1 VRQDDSCVSSPI
13 LSCGR
18 GIDNLNSST
27 TIIEHLQEI
36 LREPEI
42 GLVYFYC
49 DHRNHKKQLL
59 SNFLSVVLVQ
69 MLKTQP
75 SCIGEIEAAHTAN
88 KRKLTGE
95 RYMKIIKVVLAHFKR
110 VLIVVDALDESL
122 EEEAFAQAFAD
133 LLQTAADSDVVVQVI
148 LTSREDLNV
157 ERSIAAIAT
166 SRLSLVNQMED
177 DIRTYISFE
186 VGERLRT
193 RKMKLADAALAGE
206 IVHSLVE
213 HAGGMCV
220 FSYSQTQCPEK
231 ADRRQLPSG
240 KSAAR
245 LYFHADVG
253 RCHQES
259 SFQPSQW
266 S

>member
-1 VRQDDSCVSSPI
+1 M
-13 LSCGR
+13 
-18 GIDNLNSST
+18 
-27 TIIEHLQEI
+27 
-36 LREPEI
+36 
-42 GLVYFYC
+42 LV
-49 DHRNHKKQLL
+49 QLL
-59 SNFLSVVLVQ
+59 RIR
-69 MLKTQP
+69 P
-75 SCIGEIEAAHTAN
+75 SCIDEIKAAHTAN

-95 RYMKIIKVVLAHFKR
+95 RYLQIIKGVLVHFKR

-133 LLQTAADSDVVVQVI
+133 LLQTAANNGVVVQVI

-157 ERSIAAIAT
+157 ERSIEAIAT
-166 SRLSLVNQMED
+166 SRLSLANQMEG

-186 VGERLRT
+186 VRERLRV

-213 HAGGMCV
+213 RAEGMCV
-220 FSYSQTQCPEK
+220 FFYPQTSYPGK

-245 LYFHADVG
+245 LYFYADVG
-253 RCHQES
+253 WRY
-259 SFQPSQW
+259 
-266 S
+266 

>member
-1 VRQDDSCVSSPI
+1 M
-13 LSCGR
+13 
-18 GIDNLNSST
+18 
-27 TIIEHLQEI
+27 
-36 LREPEI
+36 
-42 GLVYFYC
+42 
-49 DHRNHKKQLL
+49 
-59 SNFLSVVLVQ
+59 LVQ
-69 MLKTQP
+69 LLKTQQ
-75 SCIGEIEAAHTAN
+75 SCIGEIEAAHKVN

-95 RYMKIIKVVLAHFKR
+95 RYMEITKAVLAHFKR
-110 VLIVVDALDESL
+110 VHIVVDALDESL
-122 EEEAFAQAFAD
+122 EEEAFAQAFTD
-133 LLQTAADSDVVVQVI
+133 LLHTAANSDVVVQVV

-186 VGERLRT
+186 VNERLRT
-193 RKMKLADAALAGE
+193 RKMKLADAALADE

-213 HAGGMCV
+213 RAEGMCV
-220 FSYSQTQCPEK
+220 FPYSQTPCPEK

-253 RCHQES
+253 WCYQES
-259 SFQPSQW
+259 SSKSSQW
-266 S
+266 SRQHVRTDP

>member
-1 VRQDDSCVSSPI
+1 
-13 LSCGR
+13 
-18 GIDNLNSST
+18 
-27 TIIEHLQEI
+27 
-36 LREPEI
+36 
-42 GLVYFYC
+42 
-49 DHRNHKKQLL
+49 
-59 SNFLSVVLVQ
+59 
-69 MLKTQP
+69 
-75 SCIGEIEAAHTAN
+75 
-88 KRKLTGE
+88 
-95 RYMKIIKVVLAHFKR
+95 MKIIKVVLAHFKR

-133 LLQTAADSDVVVQVI
+133 LLQTAANSDVVVQVI
-148 LTSREDLNV
+148 LTSREDINV

-186 VGERLRT
+186 VSERLRT

-213 HAGGMCV
+213 RAEGMCV
-220 FSYSQTQCPEK
+220 FSYSQTPCPEK

-245 LYFHADVG
+245 LYFHAGVG
-253 RCHQES
+253 WCYQES
-259 SFQPSQW
+259 SSQPSQW